1 METNLKLASI
11 GQLLNIATALIA
23 IDNVVPLRQRVT
35 PRLAAHFFE
44 TFGELRTGKIEFHTS
59 SLSPHWTD
67 YHVIMAF
74 RRSFA
79 ILGTLATATLAIQ
92 AQVIEFESNGLNYQ
106 TLTKG
111 GVTIMYAQLPTHIK
125 DYWIIQI
132 AVSNG
137 SPISWTLKPEDFAFE
152 RTDGEI
158 VPGSTARSVVTRLM
172 HSGGRN
178 DVIKLVQTYEMSIY
192 GLTRF
197 KSTNGYEQRR
207 QAAFGAVSSTKLKAA
222 AAASAVAFSSTKL
235 PAGQS
240 TDGAV
245 FFEHSGKGLGAGRL
259 VVSAG
264 GEVFRFDMQDEHGQH
279 RLQ

>member
-1 METNLKLASI
+1 M
-11 GQLLNIATALIA
+11 ALSRF
-23 IDNVVPLRQRVT
+23 L
-35 PRLAAHFFE
+35 
-44 TFGELRTGKIEFHTS
+44 
-59 SLSPHWTD
+59 
-67 YHVIMAF
+67 
-74 RRSFA
+74 A
-79 ILGTLATATLAIQ
+79 ILTVLATTLAIQ

-111 GVTIMYAQLPTHIK
+111 GVTIMYAPLPTHIK
-125 DYWIIQI
+125 DYSIIQI

-137 SPISWTLKPEDFAFE
+137 SPISWTLKPEDFSFE
-152 RTDGEI
+152 RADGEVI
-158 VPGSTARSVVTRLM
+158 PGSTAKSVVIRLM
-172 HSGGRN
+172 QSGGRN

-222 AAASAVAFSSTKL
+222 AAASAVAFSATKL

-259 VVSAG
+259 VVKAG
-264 GEVFRFDMQDEHGQH
+264 GEVFRFDLQGDHGQH
-279 RLQ
+279 HTQ